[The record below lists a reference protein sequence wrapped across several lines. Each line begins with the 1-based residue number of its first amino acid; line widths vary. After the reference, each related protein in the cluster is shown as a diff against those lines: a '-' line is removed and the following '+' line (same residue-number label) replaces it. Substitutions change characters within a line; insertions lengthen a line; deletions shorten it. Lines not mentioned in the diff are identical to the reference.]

1 MEVSYV
7 SESVG
12 LSESDVRAILDLVR
26 RLKEEEKRLL
36 EELKEQ
42 RKYYYLGY
50 LPITYRVRVNV

>member
-1 MEVSYV
+1 M

-12 LSESDVRAILDLVR
+12 LSESDVMAILDLAK

-36 EELKEQ
+36 EELKKQ

-50 LPITYRVRVNV
+50 LPITCRVRVNV

>member
-1 MEVSYV
+1 VSYV

-12 LSESDVRAILDLVR
+12 LSESNVMAILDLAK
-26 RLKEEEKRLL
+26 RLKEKEKRLL

-50 LPITYRVRVNV
+50 LPITCRVRVNV

>member
-1 MEVSYV
+1 VSHV
-7 SESVG
+7 SESIG
-12 LSESDVRAILDLVR
+12 LSESDVRAILDLAK

-50 LPITYRVRVNV
+50 LPITCRVRVNV